1 MLIVYLRKYG
11 WCRETVYIET
21 KERSDNDTFF
31 LLRESDNDILAEQN
45 LNIKGLIVIME
56 C

>member
-1 MLIVYLRKYG
+1 MVGVVKPYILKPK
-11 WCRETVYIET
+11 REAIMIP
-21 KERSDNDTFF
+21 FF